1 MVSRRPIATR
11 RRASRASPLEPVEE
25 STMTIRTAV
34 TRLAF
39 GVCAAAAVA
48 AITTAPVSTQQ
59 PPFSATITMTG
70 DAEVCV
76 GEVGNVFVDWSTN
89 RDVTRSQWSV
99 GASIEPEQAVSGS
112 SGSDSRTFSSTE
124 TGLFQ
129 IEFALRHHMQS
140 DRVAS
145 ESFAVTVSACADED
159 CDAAPAVANA
169 YLDELAYE
177 GGRGWINS
185 SVAAAMSAGQFG
197 DDKCDL
203 SYADLVRAFVDGLLG
218 Q

>member
-1 MVSRRPIATR
+1 
-11 RRASRASPLEPVEE
+11 
-25 STMTIRTAV
+25 MTIRTAV
-34 TRLAF
+34 TRLAA
-39 GVCAAAAVA
+39 GVCAAMAIA
-48 AITTAPVSTQQ
+48 AITTAPVSTQP

-76 GEVGNVFVDWSTN
+76 GEVGEVFVDWYTN
-89 RDVTRSQWSV
+89 RDVTRSRWSV
-99 GASIEPEQAVSGS
+99 GASTEPEQAVSGS
-112 SGSDSRTFSSTE
+112 GGNDSRTFSSTE
-124 TGLFQ
+124 TGQFQ
-129 IEFALRHHMQS
+129 IGFALRHHVQS

-145 ESFAVTVSACADED
+145 ESFAVTVSACADD

-169 YLDELAYE
+169 YLDELAYG

-185 SVAAAMSAGQFG
+185 SVAAAMNAGQFG

-203 SYADLVRAFVDGLLG
+203 YYADLVRAFVDGLLG

>member
-1 MVSRRPIATR
+1 M
-11 RRASRASPLEPVEE
+11 
-25 STMTIRTAV
+25 MTIRTAA
-34 TRLAF
+34 TRLAA
-39 GVCAAAAVA
+39 GVCAAVAIA

-59 PPFSATITMTG
+59 EPFSATITMTG

-76 GEVGNVFVDWSTN
+76 GEEGEVFVDWYTN

-99 GASIEPEQAVSGS
+99 GASTELEQAVSGS
-112 SGSDSRTFSSTE
+112 GGSDSRTFSSTE

-129 IEFALRHHMQS
+129 IGFALRHHMQS

-145 ESFAVTVSACADED
+145 DSFAVTVSACADD

-169 YLDELAYE
+169 YLDELVYE

-185 SVAAAMSAGQFG
+185 SVAAAMHAGDFG

-203 SYADLVRAFVDGLLG
+203 SYVEAVHEFVDGLLG
-218 Q
+218 PQ